1 MSNEIS
7 FSSDEMQVFNIGEG
21 VIAVFCEYHSNA
33 AKKAQILRVA
43 PKLLELVSSF
53 VSAEREKMQAAGKKV
68 RIRHEAEDLLSELG
82 CAIACKED
90 LEHEQ
95 VHFW

>member
-1 MSNEIS
+1 MSAEISYPSNE
-7 FSSDEMQVFNIGEG
+7 MQCIDIGEG
-21 VIAVFCEYHSNA
+21 VIAVFCKYYPNA
-33 AKKAQILRVA
+33 AKEAQILKAA

-53 VSAEREKMQAAGKKV
+53 VSAEREKMQAAGKKA

-90 LEHEQ
+90 LEHE
-95 VHFW
+95 